1 MSAAKDAPPMQTV
14 SQLEQRLAQVRATI
28 PIRREKAARLAYVAS
43 AVVPTTE
50 EGIKRLAAVQVE
62 IEKLNEGIAEVQRL
76 ELAVEGAREAERN
89 QQRLSHQAVD
99 DARFRAFAQHRATM
113 IAKAEI
119 LDKAVQAA
127 TDAWRELTAVGEV
140 IYHLYPGL
148 VSPHGLGFERMSRLY
163 QRCLLKAHGEFP
175 DHGGKS
181 WSRWNLRLPGLE
193 EREWMTLA
201 QGGFRYDGLK
211 SFAGYLTKILDDFG
225 GMIKDGRVRGDSRLK
240 EYATAPGPVQVAD
253 KDGQKQVLT
262 GTDAPPAAGLK
273 LPEHASAIPA
283 PEPSREIRPGR
294 AIEQGAKP

>member
-1 MSAAKDAPPMQTV
+1 MSIAKDASPMQTV
-14 SQLEQRLAQVRATI
+14 SQLEARLAQVRETI
-28 PIRREKAARLAYVAS
+28 PLRRERAARLAYVAS

-50 EGIKRLAAVQVE
+50 EGIKRLALVQVE

-76 ELAVEGAREAERN
+76 ELAVEGAREAALNEK
-89 QQRLSHQAVD
+89 RLSNKAVD
-99 DARFRAFAQHRATM
+99 DARFRMFAQHRATM
-113 IAKAEI
+113 IAKAAI
-119 LDKAVQAA
+119 LDKAVQDA
-127 TDAWRELTAVGEV
+127 TDAWRELTAIGEV

-175 DHGGKS
+175 DRGGKS

-211 SFAGYLTKILDDFG
+211 SFADYLRTILDDFG
-225 GMIKDGRVRGDSRLK
+225 GMIKEGRLRGDSKLK
-240 EYATAPGPVQVAD
+240 EYANAPGPVEITT
-253 KDGQKQVLT
+253 KDGETKVLT

-283 PEPSREIRPGR
+283 PEPSKEIRPGR
-294 AIEQGAKP
+294 AIEQGAK